1 MADLSASVRSL
12 LLPLEV
18 LELPDISVPNWR
30 IFGGNGGGGGACGG
44 VEEKRVVGTRAA
56 F

>member
-1 MADLSASVRSL
+1 MADLSASVRSFW
-12 LLPLEV
+12 LPLEV
-18 LELPDISVPNWR
+18 LELPNISVPNWR
-30 IFGGNGGGGGACGG
+30 ILAGIGGGCGG